1 MKDLTEKF
9 SRVKLLAL
17 DSDGVLTDGGVMIF
31 ADGSEFRR
39 FDIKDGMGLRR
50 LLEQEIQIVIISS
63 STNQAVIHRAKKLGI
78 QHIYTG
84 VENKLNCLQKVC
96 QELGF
101 DLESVCYMGDDL
113 PDLPVMKAVGLSC
126 APADAIEAV
135 LAAAAYV
142 CLHKGGHGAV
152 REVCDHLFRS
162 QGKNSPSGI
171 LK

>member
-17 DSDGVLTDGGVMIF
+17 DSDGVLTDGGVYVF

-50 LLEQEIQIVIISS
+50 LIERGIQIVIISS
-63 STNQAVIHRAKKLGI
+63 SANQAIVHRAKKLGI
-78 QHIYTG
+78 QRIYTG
-84 VENKLNCLQKVC
+84 VENKLKCLQKVC
-96 QELGF
+96 HDLGF

-113 PDLPVMKAVGLSC
+113 PDLPVMNAVGLSC
-126 APADAIEAV
+126 APADAVEVV
-135 LAAAAYV
+135 LAAAAYE

-152 REVCDHLFRS
+152 RELCDQLLES
-162 QGKNSPSGI
+162 QRGKFSSG
-171 LK
+171 